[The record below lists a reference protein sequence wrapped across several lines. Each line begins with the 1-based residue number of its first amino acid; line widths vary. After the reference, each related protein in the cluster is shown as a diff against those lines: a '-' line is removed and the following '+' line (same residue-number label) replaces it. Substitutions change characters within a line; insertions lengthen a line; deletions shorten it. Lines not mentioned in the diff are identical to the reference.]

1 MYKLKL
7 TLSLAF
13 VTQIIQAQ
21 SQESPSSG
29 FLLYSVVALC
39 ALLVVWAI
47 LSLASNLMKI
57 EANKYGLL
65 QNGKQLG
72 IFPGI
77 RDFFISKKPNFIKE
91 GTYHQLDKG
100 YDIHLAGK
108 AEGSISQAN
117 VSRFGILPTDFH
129 GMSPIPKVEYQVGDE
144 VKAGDILFYDK
155 KKPEIK
161 YCAPVSGEL
170 IEVRRGEKRSISAV
184 VILADKTIKYRGAQ
198 VPDIYKVDRS
208 TLVEFMAEH
217 GLWPFINERP
227 FDVVPQLATIPENI
241 FISTFDT
248 APLAPDNNLIVAG
261 QEEAFQKGLNVL
273 ALLTPGKVHLGLD
286 GRGVEPAKAFTNA
299 YNVEKHW
306 FNGPHPSGNV
316 GVHIHHIAPIKSG
329 GKVWTLT
336 VQSVITI
343 GQFFLTGHYKVDRIV
358 ALTGAELKEPKYV
371 RTYQGASIS
380 DLVKEN
386 LNGENLRLI
395 SGDVLSGAKVDIDG
409 FLGWNADQITVVK
422 EGNYYE
428 LFGWLLPLK
437 PRPSTSATIPCYGGK
452 DFEFEADTNT
462 HGEKRAF
469 VVSGQ
474 YEQFLPMDIYPM
486 HLMKAIISNDVEK
499 MEGLGISELT
509 EEDVALCEFAC
520 TSKNPLQS
528 ILRQG
533 LENLKEQL

>member
-1 MYKLKL
+1 MNKLKL

-13 VTQIIQAQ
+13 ITQIIYAQ
-21 SQESPSSG
+21 SQESTGSG
-29 FLLYSVVALC
+29 IMLYSVVALC
-39 ALLVVWAI
+39 AILVVWAI

-65 QNGKQLG
+65 QYGKQMG
-72 IFPGI
+72 IFPNF
-77 RDFFISKKPNFIKE
+77 RDFFLSKKPSFIKE
-91 GTYHQLDKG
+91 GSYHQLEKG

-108 AEGSISQAN
+108 AEAKVEEAN
-117 VSRFGILPTDFH
+117 VSRFGVMPTDFH
-129 GMSPIPKVEYQVGDE
+129 GMSPIPKIDFQIGDE
-144 VKAGDILFYDK
+144 VRAGDVLFYDK
-155 KKPEIK
+155 KRPEVK

-170 IEVRRGEKRSISAV
+170 IEVRRGEKRSIDAV
-184 VILADKTIKYRGAQ
+184 VILADKTIKYKGVQ
-198 VPDIYKVDRS
+198 VPDIYKIDRD

-261 QEEAFQKGLNVL
+261 HEEAFQKGINVL

-286 GRGVEPAKAFTNA
+286 GRGAAPAKVFTDA
-299 YNVEKHW
+299 YNAEKHW

-316 GVHIHHIAPIKSG
+316 GVHIHHVAPIKSG

-336 VQSVITI
+336 VQGVITI
-343 GQFFLTGHYKVDRIV
+343 GQMFMTGHYKADRVV
-358 ALTGAELKEPKYV
+358 ALTGAELQVPKYV
-371 RTYQGASIS
+371 KTYLGANIG
-380 DLVKEN
+380 DLLKDN
-386 LNGENLRLI
+386 LIGDNLRYI
-395 SGDVLSGAKVDIDG
+395 SGDVLSGKKVELDG
-409 FLGWNADQITVVK
+409 YLGWNADQVTVVK

-437 PRPSTSATIPCYGGK
+437 PRPSTSGTIPCYGGK

-499 MEGLGISELT
+499 MEGLGIGELT